1 MATNDLDINIRLKDS
16 ASRGINSVN
25 TSLGVLGTTVG
36 GVAKSFAGMIGPII
50 AAVGAF
56 KLLSAS
62 IKTVGESISLFADF
76 DDAMRRTAAV
86 TGATQKEF
94 EQLTQVAKD
103 LGETTRYTATQAAE
117 AMTFLGM
124 AGFEAGEIMSTLP
137 DVLNLAA
144 AGSLDLADAAD
155 IATNIMSGFGL
166 GIDELAR
173 ANDVLVKT
181 FTSSNTSLYEL
192 GEGFKYVGPIASAVG
207 VNFEDL
213 LAAMGKLGDAGIKA
227 SLAGTTLRG
236 TIEALFNPTN
246 DEAKLMAELSERI
259 GETGLVIRDSEGYF
273 VGFAELIRQLEDAGL
288 KGEEALRL
296 FGQRAGPGIAALMQV
311 GSKSLEELNE
321 QLEKVD
327 DTAKKVADK
336 AESGM
341 GGALRRLAAATEAF
355 KIQLG
360 EAFSKELEDTIVTLT
375 QLMNDFA
382 DTVRDLEESGV
393 IKFIADSIE
402 VALKSIASIID
413 FTIATFKEAS
423 TALSIV
429 LNTIIGNSEILQQQL
444 EKIGSA
450 YREVFQK
457 RGLLASD
464 AALQL
469 EHVKSLIAQ
478 LEKEITL
485 KQKIIAQDREDIN
498 SWRAKLL
505 GAKAYQEQ
513 LAKHINEL
521 IILQKKADALGQTK
535 IKLEIEVAA
544 EEAIAEF
551 KKTGKAIEDQSKPD
565 GPIGRGAKKAGQVI
579 EDNFVASGTLETK
592 LKIEVEKL
600 KVLLEKQKAEL
611 DANYSENL
619 NTLHAY
625 YEARRQIVETGI
637 NKELEVFKKLADR
650 ESDVDKRLEY
660 ESQYFIRRE
669 QLETE
674 LTNLIAEE
682 YRKRVDLEKEFNQD
696 SKDLEQAKIELSQH
710 YINQRIAA
718 EEAAAS
724 PMQARF
730 DRELAALKSH
740 YEESVSIVENYHNKV
755 IELTKKRF
763 NDIDAV
769 LKASVDK
776 EKALQNE
783 LAKYIEARNKLLL
796 DQQKRLIEQNLTNA
810 ATLTGGYAD
819 VLSDLYEATGKKS
832 KELFYLSKAAAI
844 AEATINIALGITK
857 ALGQQGIFGIAQGAL
872 IAAKGAAQIAL
883 ISAQQYAEGGL
894 IHGKSPSSKSD
905 DKIVRVTSGEYVQ
918 PVSSVKYYGMN
929 AMEAIRQK
937 VLPKDF
943 FREVKNFRIP
953 SPRYAFAE
961 GGAVTNNSGFNVNV
975 PVTVNAPPEM
985 IDRLSRTLQA
995 EIESTTIRVMRE
1007 ELS

>member
-1 MATNDLDINIRLKDS
+1 MATNDLDINIRLKDG
-16 ASRGINSVN
+16 ATRGVNSVN
-25 TSLGVLGTTVG
+25 TSLGALGATVG
-36 GVAKSFAGMIGPII
+36 STAKAFTGMVAPII

-62 IKTVGESISLFADF
+62 IKTVGESVKLFADF
-76 DDAMRRTAAV
+76 DDSLRRTAAV

-94 EQLTQVAKD
+94 EQLTDVAKN
-103 LGETTRYTATQAAE
+103 LGETTRYTATQAGE

-124 AGFEAGEIMSTLP
+124 AGFNAGEIMSALP

-155 IATNIMSGFGL
+155 ITTNIMSGFGL
-166 GIDELAR
+166 GMEELAR
-173 ANDVLVKT
+173 ANDVLVET
-181 FTSSNTSLYEL
+181 FTNSNTSLYEL

-246 DEAKLMAELSERI
+246 DEAKLMAELGERI
-259 GETGLVIRDSEGYF
+259 GGAGLNIRDSEGYF
-273 VGFAELIRQLEDAGL
+273 VGFADLIRQLEDAGL

-311 GSKSLEELNE
+311 GSKALSEFND

-327 DTAKKVADK
+327 DTARRVAEQ

-341 GGALRRLAAATEAF
+341 GGALRRLASATEAL

-360 EAFSKELEDTIVTLT
+360 EAFSKELEDTVTSLTELMRDFVDIVK
-375 QLMNDFA
+375 
-382 DTVRDLEESGV
+382 DLEESG
-393 IKFIADSIE
+393 IISFIADSIE
-402 VALKSIASIID
+402 VALSSLTAIID
-413 FTIATFKEAS
+413 FTVATFKEVS

-429 LNTIIGNSEILQQQL
+429 LNTIIANSDILEQQL
-444 EKIGSA
+444 EKIGQA

-464 AALQL
+464 AQLQL
-469 EHVKSLIAQ
+469 NQVNSLIAR
-478 LEKEITL
+478 LEKEISL
-485 KQKIIAQDREDIN
+485 KEKVIAQDREDIN
-498 SWRAKLL
+498 SWRAKIL

-513 LAKHINEL
+513 LAKHIREL
-521 IILQKKADALGQTK
+521 ILLQKRADALGKTK
-535 IKLEIEVAA
+535 IQLEIEVAA

-551 KKTGKAIEDQSKPD
+551 KKVGKNLEEEAKPD
-565 GPIGRGAKKAGQVI
+565 GPIGKGAKKAGKVI
-579 EDNFVASGTLETK
+579 EDNFISTGTLENK
-592 LKIEVEKL
+592 LKIELEKL
-600 KVLLEKQKAEL
+600 NVLLEKQRAEL

-619 NTLHAY
+619 NTLHSY
-625 YEARRQIVETGI
+625 YQARQQIVETGI
-637 NKELEVFKKLADR
+637 NKELEVYQKLSDR

-660 ESQYFIRRE
+660 EAQYFIRRE

-674 LTNLIAEE
+674 LTRLTAEE
-682 YRKRVDLEKEFNQD
+682 YRKRVELEKEFNQD
-696 SKDLEQAKIELSQH
+696 SADLQKAKLELNNYYVDERIRIE
-710 YINQRIAA
+710 
-718 EEAAAS
+718 EEASS
-724 PMQARF
+724 PLQARF
-730 DRELAALKSH
+730 SRELNSLKNHYDQSYAA
-740 YEESVSIVENYHNKV
+740 VENYYEKL
-755 IELTKKRF
+755 IQLTEKRSNDM
-763 NDIDAV
+763 NDIV
-769 LKASVDK
+769 KVELQK
-776 EKALQNE
+776 EKALREQFNNYLFE
-783 LAKYIEARNKLLL
+783 RGKLLAE
-796 DQQKRLIEQNLTNA
+796 QQKRLVEQNLTNA
-810 ATLTGGYAD
+810 AILTGGYAD
-819 VLSDLYEATGKKS
+819 VLEDLYTATGEKS
-832 KELFYLSKAAAI
+832 KELFYLAKGAAI

-905 DKIVRVTSGEYVQ
+905 DKIIRVTSGEYVQ
-918 PVSSVKYYGMN
+918 PVSSVKYYGLN

-937 VLPKDF
+937 MLPRDI
-943 FREVKNFRIP
+943 FREIKNLKVP

-961 GGAVTNNSGFNVNV
+961 GGAVSNNAGLSVNV
-975 PVTVNAPPEM
+975 PITVNAPPDM